1 MVENLQALFNQDNG
15 TGRIV
20 AVSTQGFVDATGY
33 VARWFSAMP
42 SEFSNSINFD
52 FPGMPGS
59 GGTDSASFVC
69 RGVPAF
75 SLRALNWSYSQYT
88 WHTNRDTFDKV
99 VFSDLTRNAT
109 LYAMLAYLASE
120 EPGRVP
126 RERRTEFPGHA
137 TTG

>member
-1 MVENLQALFNQDNG
+1 
-15 TGRIV
+15 
-20 AVSTQGFVDATGY
+20 
-33 VARWFSAMP
+33 MP
-42 SEFSNSINFD
+42 SEFSNNINFD

-69 RGVPAF
+69 RGAPAF

-126 RERRTEFPGHA
+126 RDRRTEFPVNP
-137 TTG
+137 TTGEAGGWPDCQPARREWSERR